1 MKKTYESPVEK
12 RTNAR
17 SRLRTFSGNIFYKFL
32 LWTDYFN
39 RKYIHSDFFTF
50 NGDAY
55 NYFIHMYN
63 TTWKCERTVEI
74 PIMLKLVS
82 QRINRNILEIGNVI
96 SHYFDFKHDIVDKY
110 EIAVGVINVDVL
122 NFEPDKKY
130 DLVIA
135 ISTLEHVGW
144 DEAPKEPEK
153 VLRSIN
159 HLKGLLSVGGLFVFS
174 VPSGYNSYLDE
185 MIRRKAIE
193 SAQLYHLKRIGVDRW
208 VQVDFKDIE
217 GLSYSSPWGAAQGI
231 TIAFITHH

>member
-1 MKKTYESPVEK
+1 MKKTDDLPDEK
-12 RTNAR
+12 RINAK
-17 SRLRTFSGNIFYKFL
+17 SKLRTLSGNIFYKFL
-32 LWTDYFN
+32 LRTDYLN
-39 RKYIHSDFFTF
+39 SKYIHPAFFTF

-55 NYFIHMYN
+55 RYFVHMYN
-63 TTWKCERTVEI
+63 TTWKCERAVEI
-74 PIMLKLVS
+74 PIILQLFS
-82 QRINRNILEIGNVI
+82 QRRNGNILEIGNVL
-96 SHYFDFKHDIVDKY
+96 SHYFDFKHEIVDKY

-130 DLVIA
+130 DMILA

-144 DEAPKEPEK
+144 DETPKEPEK

-159 HLKGLLSVGGLFVFS
+159 HLKGLLSAGGLFVFS

-208 VQVDFKDIE
+208 VQVEFKDID